1 MQVIVQFMEHN
12 LLCSE
17 SVWQCLLAD
26 KNSRLRE
33 LFKQLCKFDNETLLP
48 VKEMKIKNVFN
59 LASYLLNKHDVMG
72 RLQTTLDS
80 RGGFNFE
87 DDIAEFTFVRCDHR
101 ITEIQHESGVKVQ
114 LPYGLAIPPEET
126 LPSLNANGKA
136 VPARWRL
143 IGVGSP
149 YDCTLLGPNN
159 RRADVSDMFLKLGIL
174 CPFRPKTESMASCEY
189 SWMLAKGVHSSDP
202 NTPPPCRVRQPR
214 SSSPATSVPIADA
227 GLSKPPPSIT
237 RPASRPRAAGPTS
250 SQLLACDDDAEPPD
264 DPSAHPSPVTP
275 RESVIRSASPSF
287 QAANSSHPSPSSNP
301 RGGSCK
307 KTRIRLKRSE
317 SQCSALGDDD
327 ARNADTDTEF
337 EKKDKSKAAE
347 QPPQPQQTNE
357 AEPAEPAEPAVAAEQ
372 PTQPNQKQ
380 TDETDETVAAAAQ
393 AAQPENPNQ
402 DETVQPE
409 PEQDEDGPQIEE
421 ME

>member
-1 MQVIVQFMEHN
+1 M
-12 LLCSE
+12 
-17 SVWQCLLAD
+17 
-26 KNSRLRE
+26 
-33 LFKQLCKFDNETLLP
+33 
-48 VKEMKIKNVFN
+48 
-59 LASYLLNKHDVMG
+59 NKHDVMG
-72 RLQTTLDS
+72 RLQTTLDA
-80 RGGFNFE
+80 RGGFSFE
-87 DDIAEFTFVRCDHR
+87 DDVAEFTFVRCDHR

-143 IGVGSP
+143 VGLGSP

-159 RRADVSDMFLKLGIL
+159 RREDVSDMFLKLGNL

-202 NTPPPCRVRQPR
+202 NTPPCRIRKPP
-214 SSSPATSVPIADA
+214 SSSSATLPAQPIADSLSS
-227 GLSKPPPSIT
+227 LSKASPSIRRAT
-237 RPASRPRAAGPTS
+237 SSPPAAGPTS
-250 SQLLACDDDAEPPD
+250 SQRLAFDDDAEPPD
-264 DPSAHPSPVTP
+264 DPPAHPSVAHNCAPVTP
-275 RESVIRSASPSF
+275 RDMLIRSASPSS
-287 QAANSSHPSPSSNP
+287 QAASSSHPSPFSNP
-301 RGGSCK
+301 RAGSL

-317 SQCSALGDDD
+317 SQCSGVDDD

-337 EKKDKSKAAE
+337 EKKDKSEVAE
-347 QPPQPQQTNE
+347 QPSQPQQTNE
-357 AEPAEPAEPAVAAEQ
+357 AEPAEPAVAAEQ

-393 AAQPENPNQ
+393 AAQPEKPNQ

-421 ME
+421 LV